1 MKGALFTAEIE
12 PALANAQGRIPRPR
26 PESAHLRRVCAVRSF
41 TRNVIGLDT
50 FVPLRTGAMLWVT
63 LPNMAPMLGSV
74 IWAEDLSCG
83 CLLGKPLNRDQF
95 DRLTKLA
102 EPNLPAAAS
111 AAR

>member
-12 PALANAQGRIPRPR
+12 PALANSQGRISRPR
-26 PESAHLRRVCAVRSF
+26 PETAHLRRLCAVRSIN
-41 TRNVIGLDT
+41 RNVIGLDT
-50 FVPLRTGAMLWVT
+50 FTPLRTGTMLWVT
-63 LPNMAPMLGSV
+63 LPHMAPVMGSV

-83 CLLGKPLNRDQF
+83 CLLGKPLSRDQF

-102 EPNLPAAAS
+102 EPQHTAD